1 MIGIIDYGAGNV
13 GSVLKAVRY
22 LGCEAEIV
30 ENAGQ
35 LGQAQKVILP
45 GQGHFSSMMK
55 SLDERGLIGPL
66 KQWFA
71 QGKPFLGICLGLQAL
86 YEGSDEAPDV
96 PGFSVLRGRV
106 QRLEGVFK
114 VPHLGWN
121 QLGIERESSLLQG
134 VEQASFVYYCHSF
147 YAPVT
152 PESVAVTEYGSKFA
166 AAVEAGAIRAVQF
179 HPEKSGE
186 TGLRVF
192 ENFLKG

>member
-1 MIGIIDYGAGNV
+1 MIGVIDYGAGNV
-13 GSVLKAVRY
+13 GSVLKAVRR
-22 LGCEAEIV
+22 LGCEAARV
-30 ENAGQ
+30 ENPDD
-35 LGQAQKVILP
+35 LERAQKLILP
-45 GQGHFSSMMK
+45 GQGHFGAMMQ
-55 SLDERGLIGPL
+55 SLGERGLTEPL
-66 KQWFA
+66 KQWLD

-96 PGFSVLRGRV
+96 AGFGVLPGRV
-106 QRLEGVFK
+106 RRFEGIFK

-121 QLGIERESSLLQG
+121 QLAIERESSLMRD
-134 VEQASFVYYCHSF
+134 VEPGSFVYYCHSY

-152 PESVAVTEYGSKFA
+152 AESVAATEYGARFA
-166 AAVEAGAIRAVQF
+166 AAVEMGPLRAVQF

>member
-1 MIGIIDYGAGNV
+1 MIGVIDYGAGNV

-22 LGCEAEIV
+22 LGYEAEIV
-30 ENAGQ
+30 DNA
-35 LGQAQKVILP
+35 AQVDQMQKMILP
-45 GQGHFSSMMK
+45 GQGHFGAMMQ
-55 SLDERGLIGPL
+55 SLSERDLASPL

-86 YEGSDEAPDV
+86 YEGSDEAPEV
-96 PGFSVLRGRV
+96 PGFGLLPGRV

-121 QLGIERESSLLQG
+121 QLGIERESSLLRG

-152 PESVAVTEYGSKFA
+152 PESVAVTEYGSTFA